1 MNHIDQSAILL
12 MFTFVA
18 DLSTQNATTQN
29 RLKKGFSQRTLINSN
44 VCVSVTV
51 GEGDNGLISQ
61 TNDIL

>member
-1 MNHIDQSAILL
+1 